1 MAVFNSAFAE
11 FTFNGIFTASIF
23 ASFEFSWL
31 LLLLPLLVVVSMG
44 FAVVEA
50 NDVDAIVGVD
60 TLDKEDD
67 VLLLLLL
74 LICSVE
80 VFGTSSVTVPD
91 DFSISLSKSMIKS
104 PIPPTSHSLSSYS
117 KLLSFDSVVCFCFC
131 CC

>member
-1 MAVFNSAFAE
+1 MD
-11 FTFNGIFTASIF
+11 
-23 ASFEFSWL
+23 
-31 LLLLPLLVVVSMG
+31 

-50 NDVDAIVGVD
+50 NDVDAIDGVD
-60 TLDKEDD
+60 RLDNDD

-80 VFGTSSVTVPD
+80 VFGTTSATVPD

-117 KLLSFDSVVCFCFC
+117 KLLSFDSVVDFCFC
-131 CC
+131 C